1 MEEKKKPMF
10 NIIKKEPKVHGT
22 FGTGVLSLSN
32 VSPVIIDVEA
42 GEAFIDM
49 GAMHARSVVEKGIKF
64 TPHRDEVPN
73 GKPYWLVWV
82 TIDHAEEGPYYAG
95 VTACEMTVDREA
107 RRGYKSLPEH
117 VNRMDKSLK
126 RHIIV
131 DHMDERSKK
140 VLASFLQQHNRD
152 MWERS
157 SEELKRKLQ
166 NHG

>member
-32 VSPVIIDVEA
+32 VSPIIIDVEA

-64 TPHRDEVPN
+64 TPNRDEVPN

-131 DHMDERSKK
+131 DHMDARSKE

-157 SEELKRKLQ
+157 SEELKRQLR